1 MAAPQ
6 QLVPNQPYLSEPG
19 FLTDSSGAP
28 ITALNPLPVTQEQ
41 VTGTSGVLQNA
52 ASSTG
57 NGSTLPVAGMGTAIF
72 LVNMTGGFTG
82 TVNFEGSV
90 DGTNFS
96 NMLALQ
102 MGTSTLA
109 TSTTG
114 STTTAVQMWE
124 TSISGIQLLR
134 SSITRSAGSVTVTA
148 YTEPLSFAARTLNLA
163 ALAGIAIPTF
173 GVLPV
178 AAAKSNAALAAGT
191 GTTPVTIKASAGYLK
206 SFVVTTTASAACT
219 LYDNASAAS
228 GTALY
233 VTASNIAAG
242 TIVVLDMPFANG
254 LTISQASGSMAAT
267 IAYS

>member
-19 FLTDSSGAP
+19 FLTDANGVP
-28 ITALNPLPVTQEQ
+28 IGINNPFPVTQEQ
-41 VTGTSGVLQNA
+41 VTGTSGILQNA
-52 ASSTG
+52 ANSTG

-72 LVNMTGGFTG
+72 LVNMTGFTG

>member
-72 LVNMTGGFTG
+72 LVNMTGFTG

-206 SFVVTTTASAACT
+206 SFVVTTTASAACS
-219 LYDNASAAS
+219 LYDNATTNS
-228 GTALY
+228 GTILY
-233 VTASNIAAG
+233 TTASNIAAG

>member
-41 VTGTSGVLQNA
+41 VTGNSGVLQNA
-52 ASSTG
+52 ANSTG

-72 LVNMTGGFTG
+72 LVNMTGFTG

-96 NMLALQ
+96 NLLALQ
-102 MGTSTLA
+102 IGTSTLA
-109 TSTTG
+109 TSVTG

-124 TSISGIQLLR
+124 TSISGLQLLR

-148 YTEPLSFAARTLNLA
+148 YVEPLGFVARTLNLGSIA
-163 ALAGIAIPTF
+163 GVSIPAL
-173 GVLPV
+173 GVVPV
-178 AAAKSNAALAAGT
+178 APAKTNYALAAGT
-191 GTTPVTIKASAGYLK
+191 GTTAITIKASAGYLK
-206 SFVVTTTASAACT
+206 GFIVTTTASAACT
-219 LYDNASAAS
+219 FYDNASAAS
-228 GTALY
+228 GTPIYA
-233 VTASNIAAG
+233 TASNIAAS
-242 TIVVLDMPFANG
+242 TVVALDMPFVNG
-254 LTISQASGSMAAT
+254 LTVSQASGSMAAL